1 MSTGLVKVS
10 SGMRHEEE
18 RRARPMSH
26 RKEVAGVSIGE
37 EIECLVAAG
46 WRWDGDTLIH
56 PKNENIW
63 ITYRRADSR
72 GINARE
78 EQFESELELAV
89 QKVRRQGRE
98 RREKLM
104 AAKAAIEELL
114 EQSLVSSPGM
124 AAEATDA

>member
-1 MSTGLVKVS
+1 
-10 SGMRHEEE
+10 
-18 RRARPMSH
+18 MSH
-26 RKEVAGVSIGE
+26 RKEDTGVGIGE

-63 ITYRRADSR
+63 IEYRRADSR

-78 EQFESELELAV
+78 EQFESELKLAV

-104 AAKAAIEELL
+104 VAKAAIEELL
-114 EQSLVSSPGM
+114 EQSLVNSAGM
-124 AAEATDA
+124 SAEPTDT

>member
-1 MSTGLVKVS
+1 
-10 SGMRHEEE
+10 
-18 RRARPMSH
+18 MSH
-26 RKEVAGVSIGE
+26 RKEGAGVSIGE

-56 PKNENIW
+56 PKNEGIW

-89 QKVRRQGRE
+89 RKVRRQGRE
-98 RREKLM
+98 RREKLI
-104 AAKAAIEELL
+104 AAKVAIEELL
-114 EQSLVSSPGM
+114 EQSLVNSPGM
-124 AAEATDA
+124 AAEPTGA

>member
-1 MSTGLVKVS
+1 MSN
-10 SGMRHEEE
+10 
-18 RRARPMSH
+18 RRQD
-26 RKEVAGVSIGE
+26 AGVTIGE

-56 PKNENIW
+56 PKKENIW
-63 ITYRRADSR
+63 ITCQRADSR

-89 QKVRRQGRE
+89 RKVRRQGRE
-98 RREKLM
+98 RREKLI

-114 EQSLVSSPGM
+114 EQSMVNSPGM
-124 AAEATDA
+124 AAEPTDA

>member
-1 MSTGLVKVS
+1 
-10 SGMRHEEE
+10 
-18 RRARPMSH
+18 MSH
-26 RKEVAGVSIGE
+26 RKEDTGVGIGE

-63 ITYRRADSR
+63 IEYRRADSR

-78 EQFESELELAV
+78 EQFESELKLAV

-104 AAKAAIEELL
+104 AAKAAIEDLL
-114 EQSLVSSPGM
+114 EQSLVNSAGM
-124 AAEATDA
+124 SAEPTDT

>member
-1 MSTGLVKVS
+1 
-10 SGMRHEEE
+10 
-18 RRARPMSH
+18 MSH
-26 RKEVAGVSIGE
+26 RKEDTGVSIGE

-56 PKNENIW
+56 PKNEGIW

-78 EQFESELELAV
+78 EQFESELKLAV

-98 RREKLM
+98 RREKLI

-114 EQSLVSSPGM
+114 EQSLVNSPG
-124 AAEATDA
+124 ATAEPTDR